1 MHMIVFQ
8 MEVNHGRVVI
18 HLDMDCFYAQVITK
32 ILRRKVKEEKRL
44 GAYFCCLNWNM
55 KL

>member
-32 ILRRKVKEEKRL
+32 ILRRKVKEENDLRL
-44 GAYFCCLNWNM
+44 IFGAAEM
-55 KL
+55 V